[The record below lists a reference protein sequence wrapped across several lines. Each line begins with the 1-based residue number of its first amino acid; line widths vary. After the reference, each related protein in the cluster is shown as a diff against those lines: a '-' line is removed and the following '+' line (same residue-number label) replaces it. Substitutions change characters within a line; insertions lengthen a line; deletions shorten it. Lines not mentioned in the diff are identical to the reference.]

1 MIVAWLIAQYA
12 NQGWDFLQTDNSSKE
27 AYMNSAEF
35 ASIMWRNG
43 GLRHPTLGLFGSAEG
58 YGGQTYR
65 DFESAYVRGVMPG
78 WLVDRFDSFIYT
90 MKQTTAVDKSLKTPA
105 EWWVQF
111 YPYDEFENEII
122 WYAKNR

>member
-1 MIVAWLIAQYA
+1 MIVAWLNAQYA
-12 NQGWDFLQTDNSSKE
+12 TQGWGFLQTDSSTHE
-27 AYMNSAEF
+27 TYQQ
-35 ASIMWRNG
+35 
-43 GLRHPTLGLFGSAEG
+43 SAEG
-58 YGGQTYR
+58 VSALWRGTYNPGWLPPY
-65 DFESAYVRGVMPG
+65 DEATLSALQRAAMPG

-90 MKQTTAVDKSLKTPA
+90 LKQNTAADKEKKTPA